1 MDKKELIE
9 KKNKIEADW
18 NQLQNQRQF
27 LERQLIETNRQLLL
41 HQRREM
47 FEGQIGEIDR
57 QLSVLRNK
65 FLELEKVE
73 KQEAEKVKKENKNE
87 VV

>member
-27 LERQLIETNRQLLL
+27 LERQLQETNRQLLL

-57 QLSVLRNK
+57 QLSVLRNE
-65 FLELEKVE
+65 FLELEKIE
-73 KQEAEKVKKENKNE
+73 KQEAEKVKKEKK
-87 VV
+87 

>member
-1 MDKKELIE
+1 MEKPLE

-18 NQLQNQRQF
+18 NNLQNQRQF
-27 LERQLIETNRQLLL
+27 LERQLQETNRQLLL

-57 QLSVLRNK
+57 QLSVLRNE
-65 FLELEKVE
+65 FLELEKIE
-73 KQEAEKVKKENKNE
+73 KQEAEKVKKEKK
-87 VV
+87 

>member
-1 MDKKELIE
+1 MEKTLE

-18 NQLQNQRQF
+18 NNLQNQRQF
-27 LERQLIETNRQLLL
+27 LERQLQETNRQLLL

-57 QLSVLRNK
+57 QLSVLRNE
-65 FLELEKVE
+65 FLELE
-73 KQEAEKVKKENKNE
+73 KQEAEKVKKEEKL
-87 VV
+87 

>member
-1 MDKKELIE
+1 MEKTLE

-18 NQLQNQRQF
+18 NNLQNQRQF
-27 LERQLIETNRQLLL
+27 LERQLQETNRQLLL

-57 QLSVLRNK
+57 QLSVLRNE
-65 FLELEKVE
+65 FLELEKIE
-73 KQEAEKVKKENKNE
+73 KQEAEKVKKEKK
-87 VV
+87 

>member
-27 LERQLIETNRQLLL
+27 LERQLQETNRQLLL
-41 HQRREM
+41 HQRKEIL
-47 FEGQIGEIDR
+47 ESQIGEIDR
-57 QLSVLRNK
+57 QLSVLRNE
-65 FLELEKVE
+65 FLELE

>member
-27 LERQLIETNRQLLL
+27 LERQLQETNRQLLL

-57 QLSVLRNK
+57 QLSVLRNE
-65 FLELEKVE
+65 FLELEKSKKVE
-73 KQEAEKVKKENKNE
+73 EVKKEKNDK

>member
-1 MDKKELIE
+1 MEKTLE

-18 NQLQNQRQF
+18 NNLQNQRQF
-27 LERQLIETNRQLLL
+27 LERQLQETNRQLLL

-57 QLSVLRNK
+57 QLSVLRNE
-65 FLELEKVE
+65 FLELEKIE